1 MDATAAALVLLAAL
15 LHAAWNVL
23 VKAEGD
29 GLLAIAGVSAGGA
42 IIAAATIPFVGFPDT
57 HAWPFMAASLVFQFS
72 YKRLLAEAYRHGD
85 LSRVYPL
92 VRGLPPLAV
101 AALGWVVVGERLSAA
116 EIGAIALVAAG
127 VLALV
132 FNGRAVGSGR
142 TTLDLRPIGYALAT
156 AVCIA
161 GYTLLDGLGSRASG
175 DAVAYV
181 ACLIALDGSIF
192 AIYLAATRGP
202 AVLGAVLKRRRT
214 TVIGGACAFASY
226 ALVVWAFTMA
236 PIALVA
242 ALRETSVVIAAIL
255 GATLLKEPFGAARIG
270 AAILITAGLALL
282 KLNAG

>member
-1 MDATAAALVLLAAL
+1 V
-15 LHAAWNVL
+15 
-23 VKAEGD
+23 
-29 GLLAIAGVSAGGA
+29 AIHGRVPG
-42 IIAAATIPFVGFPDT
+42 
-57 HAWPFMAASLVFQFS
+57 FQFL

-85 LSRVYPL
+85 LSRIYPL

-101 AALGWVVVGERLSAA
+101 AALGWIIIGERLSAI

-132 FNGRAVGSGR
+132 FNGRGAAFDR
-142 TTLDLRPIGYALAT
+142 RPIGYAVAT

-192 AIYLAATRGP
+192 AAYLTVTRGHN
-202 AVLGAVLKRRRT
+202 VLGTALKRRRT
-214 TVIGGACAFASY
+214 TIVGGACGFASY

-242 ALRETSVVIAAIL
+242 ALRETSVVIAAVL
-255 GATLLKEPFGAARIG
+255 GAVLLKEPFGRVRIG
-270 AAILITAGLALL
+270 AAILIAAGLALL
-282 KLNAG
+282 KLSAG

>member
-15 LHAAWNVL
+15 LHATWNVL

-42 IIAAATIPFVGFPDT
+42 AIAAATIPFVGVPDAR
-57 HAWPFMAASLVFQFS
+57 AWPFMAASLVFQFA

-85 LSRVYPL
+85 LSRIYPL

-101 AALGWVVVGERLSAA
+101 AALGWIVVGERLSAA

-127 VLALV
+127 VLSLV
-132 FNGRAVGSGR
+132 FGGRAA
-142 TTLDLRPIGYALAT
+142 LDLRPIGYALAT

-161 GYTLLDGLGSRASG
+161 GYTLLDGLGARASG
-175 DAVAYV
+175 DAIAYV

-192 AIYLAATRGP
+192 AAYLAATRGP
-202 AVLGAVLKRRRT
+202 AVLRAALKRRRT
-214 TVIGGACAFASY
+214 TVIGGACGFASY

-242 ALRETSVVIAAIL
+242 ALRETSVVIAAVL
-255 GATLLKEPFGAARIG
+255 GAVLLKEPFGAARVG
-270 AAILITAGLALL
+270 AAILIAAGLVLL